1 MGQYQVDVT
10 IKGTAP
16 LLQHRFGQAAI
27 TEAQSVKKRTGEM
40 DYSEEWRDT
49 VYADEDGWLY
59 EPATHLESAMIKA
72 AVSFKI
78 KGRRGKT
85 YKDLVKAAVYVEP
98 EMIPLN
104 VQIPENPTSNP
115 LEPFYVDIRPV
126 IISRARVLRAR
137 GALAKGWELI
147 FTISVIDDQL
157 ASTVLKEILDE
168 AGRAVG
174 IGDYRPRFGRFIT
187 TRFEVQDGAS

>member
-1 MGQYQVDVT
+1 
-10 IKGTAP
+10 
-16 LLQHRFGQAAI
+16 
-27 TEAQSVKKRTGEM
+27 
-40 DYSEEWRDT
+40 
-49 VYADEDGWLY
+49 
-59 EPATHLESAMIKA
+59 MIKA

-85 YKDLVKAAVYVEP
+85 YKDLVKAAVYVDP
-98 EMIPLN
+98 DMIPLN

-115 LEPFYVDIRPV
+115 LKPFYVDIRPV

-137 GALAKGWELI
+137 GALTKGWELS

-168 AGRAVG
+168 AGRAIG
-174 IGDYRPRFGRFIT
+174 IGDYRPRFGRFLT